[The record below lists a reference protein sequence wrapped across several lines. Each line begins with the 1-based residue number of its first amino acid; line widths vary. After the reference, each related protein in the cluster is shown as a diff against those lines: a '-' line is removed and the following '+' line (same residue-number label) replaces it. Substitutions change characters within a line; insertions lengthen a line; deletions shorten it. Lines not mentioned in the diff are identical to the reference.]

1 MRKHCDRY
9 VSLYTGVAALSA
21 NGGWEIKELTTANS
35 TRYRPGGGETIC
47 PPPMAVRRWHIVS
60 PSIRPS
66 ASVRGSK
73 KSPRIYVRPRTGPQS
88 AHLWWLSCRQP
99 ACRMSI
105 AYRAAAPR
113 DRRADR
119 AVPKC
124 PLGRGIIRWSVSPA
138 NVQTVQS
145 IAAVAPTF

>member
-1 MRKHCDRY
+1 MCLCTQASQLCQQTVAGRLKNSQQQIAQGIAPGAARRY
-9 VSLYTGVAALSA
+9 A
-21 NGGWEIKELTTANS
+21 
-35 TRYRPGGGETIC
+35 

-99 ACRMSI
+99 ACRMPI